1 MKSHGKIESSNK
13 NISCLDLDDINVNN
27 LDLVYNK
34 EEQKLYLLKNTDIL
48 IFGNI
53 FHFNDF
59 YKMIKQSKV
68 NITEEVQE
76 DLYQN
81 LAEKIK
87 NTKEFKVINQQISE
101 EDLLDS
107 NEEYYI
113 ENENDFNSFEKILRK
128 SKRFYLIGVIR
139 LQKMELL
146 YLIL

>member
-113 ENENDFNSFEKILRK
+113 ENENDFNTFEKILRK